1 MPIPAGPQNEVLK
14 MYIRL
19 PDLHDSATPVQP
31 PNLNPLKSLFQ
42 ERADALSNAATLLAG
57 SKGAALVFAIRD
69 ALQRNDH
76 LGRGVKTA
84 LQRLL
89 DILSLENVD
98 DLSRD
103 EAARFAAI
111 DPGDPV
117 VEEVCMLTDE
127 LRDALEYADATAAP
141 GSRLRVIA

>member
-1 MPIPAGPQNEVLK
+1 

-31 PNLNPLKSLFQ
+31 PDINPVKNLFQ
-42 ERADALSNAATLLAG
+42 ERADALLNAATLLAG
-57 SKGAALVFAIRD
+57 PKGTALVFAIRD
-69 ALQRNDH
+69 SLQRDDR

-89 DILSLENVD
+89 SILSLENVD

-111 DPGDPV
+111 DPCDPV
-117 VEEVCMLTDE
+117 VEEVCLLTDE
-127 LRDALEYADATAAP
+127 LRGVLEYADAIAAP
-141 GSRLRVIA
+141 APRLRVIA

>member
-1 MPIPAGPQNEVLK
+1 

-19 PDLHDSATPVQP
+19 PDFHDSATPVQP

-69 ALQRNDH
+69 ALQRDDH

-89 DILSLENVD
+89 DILSLRTWMISRAMKLHVSQRSTPAIR
-98 DLSRD
+98 LSKRFVCSQTSYGMHLNTRTLPTRPHLVTGSSRNL
-103 EAARFAAI
+103 AR
-111 DPGDPV
+111 
-117 VEEVCMLTDE
+117 
-127 LRDALEYADATAAP
+127 
-141 GSRLRVIA
+141 

>member
-1 MPIPAGPQNEVLK
+1 

-19 PDLHDSATPVQP
+19 PDFHDSATPVQP

-69 ALQRNDH
+69 ALQRDDH

-127 LRDALEYADATAAP
+127 LRDALEYADATDAP
-141 GSRLRVIA
+141 ASRDRVIA

>member
-1 MPIPAGPQNEVLK
+1 

-19 PDLHDSATPVQP
+19 PDLHASATPVQSP
-31 PNLNPLKSLFQ
+31 DLNPVKSLFQ

-57 SKGAALVFAIRD
+57 PKGTALVFAIRD
-69 ALQRNDH
+69 SLQRNDR

-89 DILSLENVD
+89 SILSLEHVD
-98 DLSRD
+98 DLSRE

-111 DPGDPV
+111 DPGDPI
-117 VEEVCMLTDE
+117 VEEFCMLTDE

-141 GSRLRVIA
+141 APRLRVIA